1 MFCYK
6 ENRSARGFSCSFIIT
21 HWPEAQ
27 PPGRAASPALALPGR
42 GTCPGHPVLQTVGCS
57 PPHPPAVAMEAA
69 LLLRPLEVTVP
80 QEAAPWLWEPVEWTL
95 PHVSSQR
102 MAGLPSLQVESGRFL
117 EVDSSVALREG
128 GSLLCAWV

>member
-1 MFCYK
+1 MGLAVALSSLTGLRL
-6 ENRSARGFSCSFIIT
+6 NLLDG
-21 HWPEAQ
+21 P
-27 PPGRAASPALALPGR
+27 PALPWHSLAVGLALGILSFRQWGAAP
-42 GTCPGHPVLQTVGCS
+42 
-57 PPHPPAVAMEAA
+57 PPAVVMEAA